1 MAAVMNNRRYANQY
15 ASVHTESIVEESSPH
30 ALIQMLMGGFLMQ
43 VNAAKGAIIQN
54 NWEAKSTHISRAIS
68 IVGGLIDGLDMER
81 GGSIAENLTRL
92 YEYINAKLFQAS
104 AENSIEMLDEV
115 SDLMRS
121 VKEAWDAIPEE
132 HRG

>member
-15 ASVHTESIVEESSPH
+15 ASVHTESIVEESTPH

-43 VNAAKGAIIQN
+43 VNAAKGAISRGSYQD
-54 NWEAKSTHISRAIS
+54 KSIHISRAIS
-68 IVGGLIDGLDMER
+68 IVGGLIDGIDLEN
-81 GGSIAENLTRL
+81 GGTIAENLTRL

-104 AENSIEMLDEV
+104 AENSLEILDEV
-115 SDLMRS
+115 ADLMRS

-132 HRG
+132 HR

>member
-43 VNAAKGAIIQN
+43 VNAAKGAITRGNFQD
-54 NWEAKSTHISRAIS
+54 KSVHISRAIS
-68 IVGGLIDGLDMER
+68 IIGGLIDGIDLEN
-81 GGSIAENLTRL
+81 GGTIAENLTRL

-104 AENSIEMLDEV
+104 AENSLEILEEV

-132 HRG
+132 YR

>member
-15 ASVHTESIVEESSPH
+15 ASVHTESIVEESTPH

-43 VNAAKGAIIQN
+43 VNAAKGAISRGSYQD
-54 NWEAKSTHISRAIS
+54 KSIHISRAIS
-68 IVGGLIDGLDMER
+68 IVGGLIDGIDLEN

-104 AENSIEMLDEV
+104 AENSLEILDEV
-115 SDLMRS
+115 ADLMRS

-132 HRG
+132 HR

>member
-15 ASVHTESIVEESSPH
+15 ASVHTESIVEDSSPH

-43 VNAAKGAIIQN
+43 INAAKGAISRGSFQD
-54 NWEAKSTHISRAIS
+54 KSTHISRAIS
-68 IVGGLIDGLDMER
+68 IVGGLIDGIDLEN
-81 GGSIAENLTRL
+81 GGTIAENLTRL

-104 AENSIEMLDEV
+104 AENSLEILDEV

-121 VKEAWDAIPEE
+121 VKEAWDAIPKEF
-132 HRG
+132 R

>member
-15 ASVHTESIVEESSPH
+15 ASVHTESIVEESTPH

-43 VNAAKGAIIQN
+43 INAAKGAISRGSYQD
-54 NWEAKSTHISRAIS
+54 KSIHISRAIS
-68 IVGGLIDGLDMER
+68 IVGGLIDGIDLEN
-81 GGSIAENLTRL
+81 GGTIAENLTRL

-104 AENSIEMLDEV
+104 AENSLEILDEV
-115 SDLMRS
+115 ADLMRS

-132 HRG
+132 HR

>member
-1 MAAVMNNRRYANQY
+1 MAAVINNRRYVNQY

-54 NWEAKSTHISRAIS
+54 NWEAKSIHISRAIS
-68 IVGGLIDGLDMER
+68 IVGGLIDGLDVDR

-104 AENSIEMLDEV
+104 AENSIEILDEV
-115 SDLMRS
+115 SELMRS

-132 HRG
+132 HRR

>member
-1 MAAVMNNRRYANQY
+1 MVAVMNNRRYANQY
-15 ASVHTESIVEESSPH
+15 AAVHTESIVEESTPH

-43 VNAAKGAIIQN
+43 VNAAKGAMSQN
-54 NWEAKSTHISRAIS
+54 NWESKSVHISRAIS
-68 IVGGLIDGLDMER
+68 IVGGLIDGIDMEN
-81 GGSIAENLTRL
+81 GGAIAENLTRL

-104 AENSIEMLDEV
+104 AENNVEILDEV

-132 HRG
+132 HR

>member
-1 MAAVMNNRRYANQY
+1 MAAVMKNRRYANQY
-15 ASVHTESIVEESSPH
+15 AAVHTESIVEESTPH
-30 ALIQMLMGGFLMQ
+30 ALIQMLMSGFLMQ
-43 VNAAKGAIIQN
+43 VNAAKGAIAQN
-54 NWEAKSTHISRAIS
+54 NWAAKSTHISRAIS

-104 AENSIEMLDEV
+104 AENSVAILDEV

-132 HRG
+132 HR

>member
-15 ASVHTESIVEESSPH
+15 ASVHTESIVEESTPH

-43 VNAAKGAIIQN
+43 VNAAKGAISRGSYQD
-54 NWEAKSTHISRAIS
+54 KSIHISRAIS
-68 IVGGLIDGLDMER
+68 IVGGLIDGIDLEN
-81 GGSIAENLTRL
+81 GGTIAENLTRL

-104 AENSIEMLDEV
+104 AENSLEILDEV
-115 SDLMRS
+115 GDLMRS

-132 HRG
+132 HR

>member
-15 ASVHTESIVEESSPH
+15 ASVHTESIVEESTPH

-43 VNAAKGAIIQN
+43 VNAAKGAIAQN

-68 IVGGLIDGLDMER
+68 IIGGLIDGLDMER

-104 AENSIEMLDEV
+104 AENSLEILDEV

-121 VKEAWDAIPEE
+121 IKEAWDAIPEE
-132 HRG
+132 HR

>member
-15 ASVHTESIVEESSPH
+15 ASVYTESIVEESTPH

-43 VNAAKGAIIQN
+43 VNAAKGAIVQN
-54 NWEAKSTHISRAIS
+54 NWESKSTHISRAIS
-68 IVGGLIDGLDMER
+68 IVGGLIDGIDMER
-81 GGSIAENLTRL
+81 GGSIAENLAQL
-92 YEYINAKLFQAS
+92 YEYISTKLFQAS
-104 AENSIEMLDEV
+104 AENNIEILDEV

-132 HRG
+132 HH

>member
-15 ASVHTESIVEESSPH
+15 AAVHTESIVEDSTPH

-43 VNAAKGAIIQN
+43 VNAAKGAISQN
-54 NWEAKSTHISRAIS
+54 NWQAKSTHISRAIS
-68 IVGGLIDGLDMER
+68 IVGGLIDGIDMER
-81 GGSIAENLTRL
+81 GGTIAENLTSL

-104 AENSIEMLDEV
+104 AENSLEILDEV

-132 HRG
+132 HR